1 MASAVITKTKTHL
14 FRQNK
19 VQGAVIMT
27 HEAMQ
32 ERYPKLQGN
41 PAPPNAPIP
50 RDVPLD
56 ITPELVRSPEVQAAI
71 ELRES
76 QEASVFAEETHFLGV
91 LATDLV
97 VSIAVAPTEELKQVV
112 ADNFMENVERVTP
125 DMSEVER
132 GTFALQLIADVEG
145 KVKTES
151 AAALKA
157 QNQVYR
163 DNFTA
168 IKDILM
174 REESVEVLRKLAPY
188 LKTPAD
194 IEINANEFSD
204 ELIMPTTN
212 ELEARLENLTDDTV
226 SPARG
231 ITFIKKTGNYIVGM
245 MHVTKDLILPPLDPQ
260 TIVMPTIDPAV
271 NPELVNR

>member
-1 MASAVITKTKTHL
+1 
-14 FRQNK
+14 
-19 VQGAVIMT
+19 MT

-125 DMSEVER
+125 DMSKLNAVP
-132 GTFALQLIADVEG
+132 
-145 KVKTES
+145 
-151 AAALKA
+151 
-157 QNQVYR
+157 
-163 DNFTA
+163 
-168 IKDILM
+168 
-174 REESVEVLRKLAPY
+174 LRY
-188 LKTPAD
+188 
-194 IEINANEFSD
+194 S
-204 ELIMPTTN
+204 
-212 ELEARLENLTDDTV
+212 
-226 SPARG
+226 
-231 ITFIKKTGNYIVGM
+231 
-245 MHVTKDLILPPLDPQ
+245 
-260 TIVMPTIDPAV
+260 
-271 NPELVNR
+271 